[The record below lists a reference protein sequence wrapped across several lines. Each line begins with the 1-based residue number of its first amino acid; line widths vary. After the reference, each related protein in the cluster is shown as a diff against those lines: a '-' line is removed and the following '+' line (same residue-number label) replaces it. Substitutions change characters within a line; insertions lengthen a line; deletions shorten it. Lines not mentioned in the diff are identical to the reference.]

1 MATAKK
7 QNLTPEQARIQRL
20 KNEPRVRVYG
30 NEIFQDQLGETYTFL
45 LNGFP
50 VSIKF
55 DGSYQEYPE
64 SVATVIEA
72 KLSKIAKANTRKNIN
87 TRIG

>member
-7 QNLTPEQARIQRL
+7 QQLTPEQARIQKL
-20 KNEPRVRVYG
+20 KQEPRVKVYG

-45 LNGFP
+45 LNGLP
-50 VSIKF
+50 VSINF
-55 DGSYQEYPE
+55 DGTYQEYPE
-64 SVATVIEA
+64 SVAKVIES
-72 KLSKIAKANTRKNIN
+72 KLSQIAKANTRRNIN

>member
-1 MATAKK
+1 MATKKK
-7 QNLTPEQARIQRL
+7 QLTPEQTRIQKL
-20 KNEPRVRVYG
+20 KNEPRVKVYG

-45 LNGFP
+45 LNGLP

-64 SVATVIEA
+64 SVAKHIEA
-72 KLSKIAKANTRKNIN
+72 KLSQIAKANTRKNIN

>member
-1 MATAKK
+1 MATTKK
-7 QNLTPEQARIQRL
+7 QLTPEQTRIQRL
-20 KNEPRVRVYG
+20 KNEPRVKVYG

-45 LNGFP
+45 LNGLP

-64 SVATVIEA
+64 SVAKHIEA
-72 KLSKIAKANTRKNIN
+72 KLSQIAKANTRKNIN

>member
-7 QNLTPEQARIQRL
+7 QLTPEQTRIQKL
-20 KNEPRVRVYG
+20 KNEPRVKVYG

-45 LNGFP
+45 LNGLP

-64 SVATVIEA
+64 SVAKHIEA
-72 KLSKIAKANTRKNIN
+72 KLSQIAKANTRKNIN

>member
-1 MATAKK
+1 MAVAQK
-7 QNLTPEQARIQRL
+7 QLTPEETRIQKL
-20 KNEPRVRVYG
+20 KKEPRVKVYG

-45 LNGFP
+45 YNGLP
-50 VSIKF
+50 VTIKF

-64 SVATVIEA
+64 SVAKLLES
-72 KLSKIAKANTRKNIN
+72 KLSEIAKANTRKNIN

>member
-7 QNLTPEQARIQRL
+7 QLTPEQTRIQKL
-20 KNEPRVRVYG
+20 KKEPRVKVYG

-45 LNGFP
+45 LNGLP

-64 SVATVIEA
+64 SVAKHIEA
-72 KLSKIAKANTRKNIN
+72 KLSQIAKANTRKNIN

>member
-7 QNLTPEQARIQRL
+7 QKLTPEQARIQKL
-20 KNEPRVRVYG
+20 KNEPRVKVYG

-45 LNGFP
+45 LNGLP
-50 VSIKF
+50 VSINF

-64 SVATVIEA
+64 SVAKVIEA
-72 KLSKIAKANTRKNIN
+72 KLSQIAKANTRKNIN

>member
-7 QNLTPEQARIQRL
+7 QKLTPEQARIQKL
-20 KNEPRVRVYG
+20 KNEPRVKVYG

-45 LNGFP
+45 LNGLP
-50 VSIKF
+50 VSINF

-64 SVATVIEA
+64 SVAKHIEA
-72 KLSKIAKANTRKNIN
+72 KLSQIAKANTRKNIN